1 MDGANPAIVFA
12 PIDDGVN
19 SRGPFEPMSRLLIII
34 GLAIAAVGLLWP
46 WLARL
51 GLGRLPGDIFIQR
64 DGFTFYAPITTG
76 ILLSVA
82 LSLILWLFSR

>member
-1 MDGANPAIVFA
+1 
-12 PIDDGVN
+12 
-19 SRGPFEPMSRLLIII
+19 MSRTLVII

-46 WLARL
+46 WITRL

-64 DGFTFYAPITTG
+64 EGFTVYAPITTG
-76 ILLSVA
+76 ILVSVV